1 MQKTE
6 KGLNSDVSRDARR
19 ERLGKQFCATPSG
32 YFAADRREGAML
44 IIALGVLTLL
54 AVLGASFA
62 QLMRLER
69 KAANNYVDA
78 QRMEMMSS
86 SALDM
91 VVAKLHEASNHYSWS
106 FYGNTDWL
114 FRLPKEDDLAHGR
127 VGVEDPRVGRW
138 STYLDVAG
146 YRFQY
151 KTKVIDTN
159 SLINLNGRQDTLA
172 RMLDNLGTVI
182 ERSAR
187 LKRDG
192 RQVTNPFYTGPG
204 RTGLRITGE
213 SVMLFRQRL
222 EGQRFQSKNQLRQLI
237 GDENFETVKDF
248 VVCHSWLDPYTYKAD
263 DGDDEVRDLALGT
276 TNTGGGAQGGGVGGG
291 GGLRMPSAV
300 GAPRLGHEPR
310 YPVNINTAPEEVLI
324 SCFMG
329 LAGRRTFPYSRL
341 GVAGGAVTAV
351 DQAAQIL
358 GERIFADE
366 EVRDVT
372 PRPIFVYTP
381 RLEYTESLKI
391 VQQIVSNR
399 KNGRRF
405 FRAWRTNDPSQP
417 GFEDFIDGLDA
428 SYFPGFASVLV
439 IDPDQPNNR
448 LIRGHVIGGAGSPIG
463 RLWQK
468 GTAQGAE
475 RNTFRKLGLAVHDSN
490 AWYYDLIKGVIKA
503 NFNPNTRISRY
514 NPNLSAYVAVDKSD
528 LVWADKSGGQVP
540 QLKKGHTT
548 EFCFG
553 PMGTFEITTLGQMVD
568 KSQWSERASRTVV
581 GNRGGGEEVPAD
593 LFPFRRKIR
602 TVVKVFDVLRH
613 TNQFHF
619 QKTFNIGARSSK
631 NDRKFVQTW
640 PEPMNALTELY
651 SQGSAR
657 DGRVEL
663 AGLLDA
669 RRQQTPYTSR
679 SQMFG
684 RDPSILAEHSFSER
698 DPQNVS
704 RLRRSLQGSGVS
716 FFGDEVSDAL
726 KGVFDFNFSRFQR
739 KYREFYRLKTL
750 QNLNVFRGN
759 VAAQYTDPIVGKEE
773 IGTDLF
779 PDGFNSSLF
788 RQQHLGN
795 RLLVLPARQRIGE
808 VGLGGGNV
816 RVGSAGI
823 GSRGQNILGNVPY
836 YRGGIGFWVKFEF
849 DGDDPVFSGLLGCTQ
864 VIREVLPAAQE
875 FSGSE
880 GSQFFLFKNTRGQ
893 MRVVRMYYHQAF
905 PEAGGVGG
913 AAGSVKLYPDPGS
926 AGGGGGGQQ
935 GDNPILEHLDQQKII
950 SRADIVA
957 DIKHF
962 RAHEWHHI
970 AIDWDDANPV
980 FPIKLYIDFKEVT
993 TGGTP
998 RRAQQVID
1006 GTANSWVRL
1015 NQRQPIDGLMVGGIV
1030 RAQGVSDAGVFK
1042 WFTTSA
1048 KTGGGGGVTTV
1059 APTVKRILANATIDE
1074 LIVYQ
1079 GTFPQVKRYYGSNA
1093 GAGYFTQRTGEY
1105 ANLFEVPLPPGVDSV
1120 VLRSIDWTA
1129 YYPTTFTDSLPNSTA
1144 VQLVNTPVEC
1154 ETYFRS
1160 TNALPPRFRAPWRS
1174 PNVRSQISGREIF
1187 RPDTGVKGQ
1196 SAEFVYKFFLK
1207 GSKSLSGNTAG
1218 GVVQTPVLDDVSLS
1232 YYLPNPKILLQED
1245 VD

>member
-6 KGLNSDVSRDARR
+6 DIVKKGEGGYR
-19 ERLGKQFCATPSG
+19 EPSG
-32 YFAADRREGAML
+32 SFGDDRQRGAML

-91 VVAKLHEASNHYSWS
+91 MIARFHEASNHYSWS
-106 FYGNTDWL
+106 FYKNTDWL
-114 FRLPKEDDLAHGR
+114 FQLPKEDDLAHGR

-138 STYLDVAG
+138 RDYLDVAG

-159 SLINLNGRQDTLA
+159 SQINLNGRQDTLA

-192 RQVTNPFYTGPG
+192 RKTTNPFYTGPR

-237 GDENFETVKDF
+237 GDENFEIVKDF
-248 VVCHSWLDPYTYKAD
+248 VTCHSWIDPYTYKAD
-263 DGDDEVRDLALGT
+263 DGDDEVRDLALGM
-276 TNTGGGAQGGGVGGG
+276 TNTGGGGGGGGRGVGGG
-291 GGLRMPSAV
+291 GALRMPSAV
-300 GAPRLGHEPR
+300 GSPRLGHEPR
-310 YPVNINTAPEEVLI
+310 YPININTAPEEVLI
-324 SCFMG
+324 TCFMG

-341 GVAGGAVTAV
+341 GIAGGAITPV

-358 GERIFADE
+358 GERVFADE

-372 PRPIFVYTP
+372 PRPVFVYTP
-381 RLEYTESLKI
+381 RIEYNEALKI
-391 VQQIVSNR
+391 VQQIISNR
-399 KNGRRF
+399 KNSRRF
-405 FRAWRTNDPSQP
+405 FRTWRSNDPGQP
-417 GFEDFIDGLDA
+417 GFEDFIDSLDV
-428 SYFPGFASVLV
+428 SHFPGFNAAIVV
-439 IDPDQPNNR
+439 DPDQPNNR
-448 LIRGHVIGGAGSPIG
+448 LIRGHVIGGGATPLG
-463 RLWQK
+463 RLWAK

-475 RNTFRKLGLAVHDSN
+475 RNIFRKLGIAVHENN
-490 AWYYDLIKGVIKA
+490 AWYYDLVKGVVKS

-514 NPNLSAYVAVDKSD
+514 NPNLPAYTPVDKSD
-528 LVWADKSGGQVP
+528 LVWADPAGGQVP

-553 PMGTFEITTLGQMVD
+553 PMGTFEVTTLGQMID
-568 KSQWSERASRTVV
+568 KSQWSERATRTVV
-581 GNRGGGEEVPAD
+581 ANRAGAEEVPAD
-593 LFPFRRKIR
+593 LHPFRRKIR
-602 TVVKVFDVLRH
+602 TVVKIFEVLRH

-619 QKTFNIGARSSK
+619 EKTFDVGARSSK
-631 NDRKFVQTW
+631 SDRKFIQTW

-651 SQGSAR
+651 TQGTRR

-669 RRQQTPYTSR
+669 RRQQSPYSAR

-716 FFGDEVSDAL
+716 FFGDEVGDAL
-726 KGVFDFNFSRFQR
+726 KGVYDLNYSRYQR
-739 KYREFYRLKTL
+739 KYREFYRLKHL

-759 VAAQYTDPIVGKEE
+759 AAAQYTDPIVGKEE

-795 RLLVLPARQRIGE
+795 RLLVLPARQRIGD
-808 VGLGGGNV
+808 VGLGGGNI
-816 RVGSAGI
+816 RIGSAGV
-823 GSRGQNILGNVPY
+823 GSRGQNQLGNVPY

-864 VIREVLPAAQE
+864 VIREVLPASQE

-893 MRVVRMYYHQAF
+893 LRIVRMYYHQAF

-913 AAGSVKLYPDPGS
+913 AAGSVKLFPDPGGD
-926 AGGGGGGQQ
+926 AGGAPNQ
-935 GDNPILEHLDQQKII
+935 GENPILEHLDQQKII

-962 RAHEWHHI
+962 KAHEWHHI
-970 AIDWDDANPV
+970 AMDWDDANPV
-980 FPIKLYIDFKEVT
+980 FPIRLYVDFKEVT

-998 RRAQQVID
+998 KRAQQVID

-1015 NQRQPIDGLMVGGIV
+1015 NHRQPIDGLMVGGIV
-1030 RAQGVSDAGVFK
+1030 RAQGVADAGVFK

-1048 KTGGGGGVTTV
+1048 KSGGGGGVTTV
-1059 APTVKRILANATIDE
+1059 MPTVKRILANATIDE
-1074 LIVYQ
+1074 MIVYQ
-1079 GTFPQVKRYYGSNA
+1079 GTFPQVKRHYGGNA

-1105 ANLFEVPLPPGVDSV
+1105 ANLFEVPLPSGVDSV
-1120 VLRSIDWTA
+1120 ALRSFDWTS
-1129 YYPTTFTDSLPNSTA
+1129 YYPTTYTDSLPNSNA
-1144 VQLVNTPVEC
+1144 VQLVNTPIEC
-1154 ETYFRS
+1154 EVFFR
-1160 TNALPPRFRAPWRS
+1160 TPTALPPRLREPWRT
-1174 PNVRSQISGREIF
+1174 PNVPSLIASRRAHRQE
-1187 RPDTGVKGQ
+1187 TGLKGQ
-1196 SAEFVYKFFLK
+1196 SAEFVYKFFMK

-1218 GVVQTPVLDDVSLS
+1218 GVVQTPVLDDVTLS